1 MGRGVRFC
9 AHEGMVNKTVEI
21 IRWFLQ
27 PPPQASRDELMR
39 FLSQTSRGVR
49 TLAFIR
55 GMDRMYGGVGYEYK
69 EWDASMRAPEAVNL
83 YNFEKLLALKSIGK
97 AQLYRPAT
105 RFHAVAGKA
114 C

>member
-1 MGRGVRFC
+1 
-9 AHEGMVNKTVEI
+9 
-21 IRWFLQ
+21 
-27 PPPQASRDELMR
+27 
-39 FLSQTSRGVR
+39 
-49 TLAFIR
+49 
-55 GMDRMYGGVGYEYK
+55 MYGGAGYEYK